1 MIKIYLLIQAIIMAW
16 MSADTMARM
25 SHMGIEREA
34 EWVELFDQLGKT
46 TLTEQKQLTR
56 KLSGLISLLYIAY
69 GVFSLVYFW
78 GSWIPIMATVLL
90 MTVAAIDYLDGMKR
104 MKEAQ
109 TISDFIAFTP
119 LNKATTLASLGLIAA
134 QVGFLV

>member
-56 KLSGLISLLYIAY
+56 KLSGLISLLYIPY

-109 TISDFIAFTP
+109 TISAFIAFTP
-119 LNKATTLASLGLIAA
+119 LNMATTLASLGLIAA
-134 QVGFLV
+134 QVGFLI